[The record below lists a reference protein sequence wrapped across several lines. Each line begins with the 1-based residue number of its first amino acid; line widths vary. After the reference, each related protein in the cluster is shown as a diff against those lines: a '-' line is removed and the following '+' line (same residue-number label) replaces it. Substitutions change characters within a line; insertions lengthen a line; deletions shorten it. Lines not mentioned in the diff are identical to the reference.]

1 MLKNNKKVIILTA
14 ILGFGITHA
23 EPQKSYQ
30 VIQDAEDKAAL
41 IDLSKFLLAGDV
53 DALKDTVIDGAV
65 SEGVGV
71 SKSYLEKYFPT
82 VEISYSGIGGQKP
95 SGGLL
100 VVAPLSDEEDIFNTY
115 FTQLSTFYKDNRTT
129 LNLGLGYRKLSDNKL
144 LLTGINAFYD
154 REFPYDHGR
163 TSLGVEAKT
172 TMWEIT
178 ANKYWATT
186 KTKVGKNGKN
196 ERALDGYDLE
206 GGVPLPYMNWATVFI
221 KHSKWDSEI
230 AGSKDLKVN
239 ELNFR
244 AMVPTIP
251 GLEIE
256 VGRMFNTGAV
266 TKDENFLSISYNLT
280 AALAE
285 KPRRR
290 GWTSNKAYELSS
302 MEDRRFEKIRRN
314 NSIVKQI
321 SAAGV
326 VTVRGF

>member
-1 MLKNNKKVIILTA
+1 MKIHTVGLAFPLILLASATVA
-14 ILGFGITHA
+14 D
-23 EPQKSYQ
+23 EPIFPHHENDSK
-30 VIQDAEDKAAL
+30 DKAAL
-41 IDLSKFLLAGDV
+41 IDLSKMLLAGDV
-53 DALKDTVIDGAV
+53 DSLKNKAIDGVV

-71 SKSYLEKYFPT
+71 SKSYLEQYFPT
-82 VEISYSGIGGQKP
+82 VEISYSGVEGSKPTGGI
-95 SGGLL
+95 L
-100 VVAPLSDEEDIFNTY
+100 VVAPLSDEKDIFNTY
-115 FTQLSTFYKDNRTT
+115 FTQISTFYSDNRTT
-129 LNLGLGYRKLSDNKL
+129 LNLGLGYRKLSDNKM

-154 REFPYDHGR
+154 HEFPYDHGR

-172 TMWEIT
+172 SMWEVS
-178 ANKYWATT
+178 ANKYWSST
-186 KTKVGKNGKN
+186 KTKIGKNGKN
-196 ERALDGYDLE
+196 ERALDGYDIE
-206 GGVPLPYMNWATVFI
+206 GGVPLPYMNWATVFVR
-221 KHSKWDSEI
+221 HSKWDSEI

-239 ELNFR
+239 EVNLR
-244 AMVPTIP
+244 AMMPTMP

-256 VGRMFNTGAV
+256 AGRMFNSGAV
-266 TKDENFLSISYNLT
+266 TKDENFLHISYNLT

-302 MEDRRFEKIRRN
+302 MEVRRFEKIRRN